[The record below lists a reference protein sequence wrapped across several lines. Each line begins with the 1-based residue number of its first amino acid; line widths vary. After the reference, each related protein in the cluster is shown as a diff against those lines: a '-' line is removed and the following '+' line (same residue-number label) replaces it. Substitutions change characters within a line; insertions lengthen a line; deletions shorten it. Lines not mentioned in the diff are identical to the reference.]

1 MTEPPP
7 SRISSPTP
15 CVTIPPRLL
24 LPSILLGAVCPQLPD
39 QNGRGW
45 FRLGS
50 RSYRHI
56 LQQLPWFWALLNASQ
71 NPGRSDRLIRRA
83 KANWMIFYCQAS
95 IIYRLGV
102 HSEKGWP
109 APQCRSGPFQLLRF
123 VVLSNDFFRALSI
136 EALRSLHG
144 LDIFSKLA
152 LCLAGSPNG
161 QVTFKDIV
169 DLFQGTASG
178 FWVGEKDMECHRC
191 AKHAEDDVWLKCQ
204 LRADFLVWLDFTYMS
219 STGCW

>member
-1 MTEPPP
+1 
-7 SRISSPTP
+7 
-15 CVTIPPRLL
+15 
-24 LPSILLGAVCPQLPD
+24 
-39 QNGRGW
+39 
-45 FRLGS
+45 
-50 RSYRHI
+50 
-56 LQQLPWFWALLNASQ
+56 
-71 NPGRSDRLIRRA
+71 
-83 KANWMIFYCQAS
+83 MIFYCQAS

-169 DLFQGTASG
+169 DLFQGTSSG
-178 FWVGEKDMECHRC
+178 LRVREEDVESHRR
-191 AKHAEDDVWLKCQ
+191 AQNAEDDVCFPVSIRSAHL
-204 LRADFLVWLDFTYMS
+204 LRHQIDLRFLDSYH
-219 STGCW
+219 